1 MKKICLMLML
11 SIGAGL
17 ALLAPLAT
25 RAEFVAPNARE
36 VVEKV
41 RKGVI
46 RVQNISIAQD
56 TASGGY
62 GGGSGF
68 VFEVDYDKQIAY
80 AMTNHHVSG
89 DAMVNAVKFW
99 DGAEYRA
106 ELVGREPGI
115 DVAVLRILDIPDE
128 RDLPDSEKTIIP
140 CVLGD
145 SDRVLIGDYAVG
157 MGNPGSM
164 DAIQADRS
172 NPLEDFLLHQTATD
186 GVVTGRDTPIE
197 FGIGIWNQNQDD
209 LGMQYG
215 TNFDYAFRIT
225 VPING
230 GNSGGPLFNAKGEV
244 IGINFYGGSGSII
257 QNYNHAIPINL
268 AKDFATQ
275 IMNTGRFEKPW
286 LGADI
291 IMPQNVRNEGQYTEF
306 KERYPSLKEG
316 IRVYDVRADSP
327 AQRAGLRR
335 NDIILAAD
343 DIVFKTP
350 EELRIYV
357 FKQEIGHQMR
367 LKVKRGTK
375 TLNDPII
382 VEVSPKRGFDS
393 EFSV

>member
-1 MKKICLMLML
+1 MNKNCSLLATMLV
-11 SIGAGL
+11 
-17 ALLAPLAT
+17 ALFALAPLAAH
-25 RAEFVAPNARE
+25 AEFTKPNARE
-36 VVEKV
+36 VIEKV
-41 RKGVI
+41 RKCVI

-68 VFEVDYDKQIAY
+68 VFEVDYDKQVAY

-99 DGAEYRA
+99 DGAEYKA

-115 DVAVLRILDIPDE
+115 DVAILRIIDIPDE

-140 CVLGD
+140 AVLGD

-164 DAIQADRS
+164 DAIQANRS

-230 GNSGGPLFNAKGEV
+230 GNSGGPLFNSKGEV
-244 IGINFYGGSGSII
+244 IGINFYGGSGSVL

-275 IMNTGRFEKPW
+275 LLNTGKFEKPW
-286 LGADI
+286 MGVDI
-291 IMPQNVRNEGQYTEF
+291 IMPQNVKNEGQYTEF
-306 KERYPSLKEG
+306 KERFAEPEAG
-316 IRVYDVRADSP
+316 IKVFGVRAASP
-327 AQRAGLRR
+327 AERAGLRR
-335 NDIILAAD
+335 NDVIVSAD
-343 DIVFKTP
+343 DIEFKTP
-350 EELRIYV
+350 EDLRLYV
-357 FKQEIGHQMR
+357 FKQQIGHQLR
-367 LKVKRGTK
+367 LKVRRGTN
-375 TLNDPII
+375 TLSDPII
-382 VEVSPKRGFDS
+382 VEVSPKRGYDA

>member
-1 MKKICLMLML
+1 MQKRIACLLF
-11 SIGAGL
+11 AAL
-17 ALLAPLAT
+17 ALMAVLPQIA
-25 RAEFVAPNARE
+25 RADFPAPNARE
-36 VVEKV
+36 VIEKV

-46 RVQNISIAQD
+46 RVQNIGIGEEV
-56 TASGGY
+56 ASGGY

-89 DAMVNAVKFW
+89 DAMINAVKFW
-99 DGAEYRA
+99 DGAEYKA

-115 DVAVLRILDIPDE
+115 DVAVLRIIDIPDE
-128 RDLPDSEKTIIP
+128 RDLPDSEKTIIA

-164 DAIQADRS
+164 DAIQADRG
-172 NPLEDFLLHQTATD
+172 NPMEDFLLHQTATD

-197 FGIGIWNQNQDD
+197 FGIGIWNQNQDS

-230 GNSGGPLFNAKGEV
+230 GNSGGPLFNAYGEV
-244 IGINFYGGSGSII
+244 IGINFYGGSNPIT

-268 AKDFATQ
+268 AKDFANQ

-286 LGADI
+286 LGFDI
-291 IMPQNVRNEGQYTEF
+291 IMPQNVRNEEQYTEF
-306 KERYPSLKEG
+306 RERYPRNEG
-316 IRVYDVRADSP
+316 EIWIYGVRAGSP
-327 AQRAGLRR
+327 AERAGFRK
-335 NDIILAAD
+335 NDVIVAVD
-343 DIVFKTP
+343 DIQFQTP

-357 FKQEIGHQMR
+357 FDQPIGKQ
-367 LKVKRGTK
+367 LKVKIKRGT
-375 TLNDPII
+375 NIMSDPLL
-382 VEVSPKRGFDS
+382 VEVSPKRGYDA